1 MSLKTNYYLYTLTLL
16 YFIISFIGILH
27 HELWLDESHHWL
39 IARDSNSFLELIQN
53 TRYEG
58 HPILWNILLYGIT
71 RFTLNPFWMQFLHIL
86 ISTTVVFIFLKKAPF
101 NWIFKTLFIFG
112 YFMLFEYNLISRNY
126 ILGVLF
132 LFLAASSFKKREQ
145 NFTQICIY
153 LALASNVHLMFLV
166 ISFGLF
172 LIILLEQYQNKQLFK
187 KQNIL
192 GYLFFGIGFIFIL
205 IQIQITNSI
214 WLLSSF
220 DNMPFHEKLIKG
232 FISLFKGLITIPD
245 FRTIHFWNSNY
256 FINISKPISSILGLL
271 AYFIPLLLF
280 YKNKKTLYFVYIT
293 LIGIQIF
300 FFITQRGATRFDG
313 LTYIVIIIAL
323 WIEKYYALEN
333 IKPTNFIDSLKLNLL
348 KKPIIYSILV
358 IHFFSGLYA
367 YGMDIKYPFCSAR
380 ETVNYLK
387 NENINTKN
395 IITITCDGT
404 LISPF
409 LEKKVYFLCNGSLQS
424 YCHWNSDCT
433 TGLSKE
439 KIIEMISNY
448 MLNHNNATYVSTYQ
462 ITDNPQKNI
471 WIKVNDK
478 IMIRFLKKSDTSIIQ
493 NADYFIYEVSKTS
506 Y

>member
-1 MSLKTNYYLYTLTLL
+1 MSLKTNYYLYTLTLS

-86 ISTTVVFIFLKKAPF
+86 ISATVVFIFLKKAPF

-126 ILGVLF
+126 ILGILF
-132 LFLAASSFKKREQ
+132 LFLAVSIFKKREQ

-172 LIILLEQYQNKQLFK
+172 LIILFEQYQNKQLFK

-205 IQIQITNSI
+205 VQIQITNSI

-220 DNMPFHEKLIKG
+220 DNIPFHEKLIKG

-256 FINISKPISSILGLL
+256 FINISKSISSILGLL

-313 LTYIVIIIAL
+313 STYIIIIIAL
-323 WIEKYYALEN
+323 WIEKYYVLEN
-333 IKPTNFIDSLKLNLL
+333 IKPTNFIYSLKLNLL
-348 KKPIIYSILV
+348 KKPIIYSILM
-358 IHFFSGLYA
+358 IQFFSGLYA
-367 YGMDIKYPFCSAR
+367 YGMDIKYPFCSAK

-395 IITITCDGT
+395 IITITCEGT

-409 LEKKVYFLCNGSLQS
+409 LEKKVYFMCNNSLQS
-424 YCHWNSDCT
+424 YCHWNLDCT
-433 TGLSKE
+433 AGLSQE

-448 MLNHNNATYVSTYQ
+448 LHNHSSATYVSTYP
-462 ITDNPQKNI
+462 IMEHPQKCI
-471 WIKVNDK
+471 WIKINDK
-478 IMIRFLKKSDTSIIQ
+478 IMVRFLKKFDKSIIQ
-493 NADYFIYEVSKTS
+493 NADYYIYEVSKIS